1 MLLELPKTP
10 VVQVHTTNN
19 RGFTPEEIASFCVDK
34 IVEVGDNAAPEIREQ
49 ARAFKKHLHTVIT
62 YYVKEGIKS
71 DRTTV
76 YNMIKDAGYEKL
88 AEQIRRA

>member
-1 MLLELPKTP
+1 MLLELPKTRTP
-10 VVQVHTTNN
+10 SLCRTAQ
-19 RGFTPEEIASFCVDK
+19 GELTPEEIARFCVDK
-34 IVEVGDNAAPEIREQ
+34 IVEVSDKAPPEIRDQ
-49 ARAFKKHLHTVIT
+49 AHAFKAHLHKVIT
-62 YYVKEGIKS
+62 HYVKEGIKS